1 MKQRRF
7 DIAGAHPDEVYRAVA
22 DVHTAVK
29 EIGQQLGGTWFSQLP
44 EANDKILL
52 WLANRPLRHGDN
64 LDADVQ
70 QHLAMGGRIMDGLE
84 VVLPLGLSKSQAEM
98 RGRCHELAG
107 SMEKVLQKRLQE
119 EHPAKAWRYV
129 KVNATPV
136 TVKQPGQ
143 KVLPVDKTVAAVKD
157 ILRSHFGSAWKAGI
171 AQRTYHLWARNAEEH
186 SEKTGMYPPM
196 PEGARSWHAFMQ
208 RADHE
213 RLRSALKGEHWAHV
227 DLNEGI
233 DFAQVMNFRAPYQ
246 QRPRMRM

>member
-119 EHPAKAWRYV
+119 ASRQGVALRQGQRDAGHSETAGAEGVAGRQDRGGGEGHSAQPLRQRVEGRHCPEDLSSLGAERGGAFRKNRDVSA
-129 KVNATPV
+129 NAGRGAV
-136 TVKQPGQ
+136 
-143 KVLPVDKTVAAVKD
+143 VACLHAAG
-157 ILRSHFGSAWKAGI
+157 RSRAA
-171 AQRTYHLWARNAEEH
+171 AQRAERRAL
-186 SEKTGMYPPM
+186 
-196 PEGARSWHAFMQ
+196 GACRSQ
-208 RADHE
+208 
-213 RLRSALKGEHWAHV
+213 
-227 DLNEGI
+227 
-233 DFAQVMNFRAPYQ
+233 
-246 QRPRMRM
+246 